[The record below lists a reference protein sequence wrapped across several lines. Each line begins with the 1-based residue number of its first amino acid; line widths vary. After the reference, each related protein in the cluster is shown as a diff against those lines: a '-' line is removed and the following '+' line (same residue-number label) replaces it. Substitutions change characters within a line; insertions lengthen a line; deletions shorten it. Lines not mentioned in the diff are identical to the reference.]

1 MLKDFR
7 PWYQNLKAT
16 DIQMQSNSKHLN
28 ANSGMVSVEPQ
39 RLSLV
44 NFKKMGFTAAKM
56 YIDNHLKRYRTEKGK
71 REIFKSFAVRVQK
84 HIKHSDKCT

>member
-44 NFKKMGFTAAKM
+44 N
-56 YIDNHLKRYRTEKGK
+56 
-71 REIFKSFAVRVQK
+71 
-84 HIKHSDKCT
+84 